1 MRKAIVRKRSDIKPS
16 AEFVG
21 YVGSLHRAIHAIGL
35 FFDRTSEGEISQAEA
50 MVLLHL
56 SANPAST
63 INDVH
68 RAFLHRRSTLTSVL
82 DRLEG
87 RGVLERSISKDD
99 RRNLTLKLTQRGR
112 QLAAQVLETLA
123 DLEGA
128 LKVPNADYASAWGLL
143 ERTAETAS
151 ELPGD

>member
-1 MRKAIVRKRSDIKPS
+1 MRKKIVRKRSDVKPS

-21 YVGSLHRAIHAIGL
+21 YVGSLHRAIHSIGL
-35 FFDRTSEGEISQAEA
+35 YFDAALDGTISQPEA

-56 SANPAST
+56 WGNPTST

-82 DRLEG
+82 DRLEDK
-87 RGVLERSISKDD
+87 GVLERSISKGD

-112 QLAAQVLETLA
+112 EAADRVVTALATLEQ
-123 DLEGA
+123 EM
-128 LKVPNADYASAWGLL
+128 NAANAEYAAAWELL
-143 ERTAETAS
+143 ERVAAATIEST
-151 ELPGD
+151 